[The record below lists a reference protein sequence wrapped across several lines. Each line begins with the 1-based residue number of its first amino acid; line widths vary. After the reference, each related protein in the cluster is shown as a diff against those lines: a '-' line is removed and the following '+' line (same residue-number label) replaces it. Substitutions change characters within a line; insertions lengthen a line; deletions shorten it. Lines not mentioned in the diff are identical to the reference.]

1 MFRVVIIYRK
11 KIRRIKMGKKKDA
24 LKESALIIEDIEGR
38 LEETISKK
46 KEEIEKELEERLR
59 QEKEEAKKR
68 IEQVEEDFAEQKQ
81 ALTNYRATIK
91 EYENNKVNLKNHLE
105 DHLVKAVQFQ
115 KEIENLTAQT
125 LEELKK
131 VGELNK
137 ELERLHKE
145 IEEKTAV
152 LKKDLEEK
160 FGIEAEVLKTREYK
174 EVELN
179 LEQELAKLKK
189 IKELLTSHDAEL
201 KELVEEEKEEKV
213 KEEAGASEKEAE
225 TEEKPHFKKQEE
237 REEFEPPVSEE
248 HEAKEEEPLAE
259 EGEEAEL
266 KGETA
271 EVSETLEEYRIS
283 ETMEDNGEISYF
295 QKNDKI
301 ILDGECLISA
311 LRNSLDEAEK
321 LCIKLTQ
328 TESTKDQFFIKQEI
342 IRHQEALRKVI
353 LRSVRMCEKESC
365 SLPCYTTDILNMDIL
380 KDILEKLSMENWS
393 NQDDFKYFEKYV
405 KNLKNNYDARVTPPA
420 LYRKSII
427 DELKIE

>member
-1 MFRVVIIYRK
+1 
-11 KIRRIKMGKKKDA
+11 MGKKKDA

-137 ELERLHKE
+137 ELERFHKE